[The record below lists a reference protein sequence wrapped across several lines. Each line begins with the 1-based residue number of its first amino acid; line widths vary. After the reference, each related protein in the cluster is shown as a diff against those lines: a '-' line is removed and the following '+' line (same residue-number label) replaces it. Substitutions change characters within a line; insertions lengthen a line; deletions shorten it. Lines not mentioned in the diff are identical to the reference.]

1 MIGSQI
7 YIGTPAGVVL
17 CVDGHDE
24 NSLKA
29 KFYTSY
35 TTEPVHVIS
44 WDQLIF
50 EMERFYDD
58 IRFPYPTTKSRSFT
72 ETAPKPYTNA
82 RKAKVMKDEE
92 LLSKHGDLGS
102 FIIRVQHRQNS
113 SWQGRVTWM
122 EKNQTMNF
130 RSVLELIKL
139 IESAIDTV
147 NDTEEEAAEPEWPEE

>member
-1 MIGSQI
+1 MTGSQI

-17 CVDGHDE
+17 CVDAYDDS
-24 NSLKA
+24 SLKA

-35 TTEPVHVIS
+35 GQEPIEVAS
-44 WDQLIF
+44 WDQLVF
-50 EMERFYDD
+50 EMEHFYDD

-72 ETAPKPYTNA
+72 EKAPKPYTNA

-139 IESAIDTV
+139 IESAIDSV
-147 NDTEEEAAEPEWPEE
+147 SDQEGGPAEPEWPEE